1 MAFLLSGCTEAEL
14 AAHVTKNIGNAI
26 TGNTSKSVG
35 YFKVGSPYKIQGRK
49 YYPKESYTLVETGIA
64 SWYGPNFHGKKTANG
79 EIFNQ
84 HELTAAHRTLQ
95 MPSIVRVTN
104 LENGRSIIVRVND
117 RGPFARGRII
127 DLSKRAAELL
137 DMKVQGTAK
146 VKVEV
151 LPVESRMVAEVAKRG
166 EATTGMEVAMNN
178 RMQGSGHQNDDDND
192 RQRPALMAPR
202 DTIKTAQY
210 GTPLSQGTEKAA
222 TLTSVRA
229 EPLSQPSVPGHIT
242 GGNFYPDPVVR
253 TVAVNPTKIY
263 VQAGSFTSQANAQ
276 NLAARLQSLGQVDIF
291 PAMVNGQQFYRVRLN
306 ALNVS
311 QADQILNNLAQ
322 AGNSNAIIVVE

>member
-1 MAFLLSGCTEAEL
+1 MFLLSACTEAEL

-26 TGNTSKSVG
+26 SGSPSKSVG
-35 YFKVGSPYKIQGRK
+35 YFKVGNPYKIQGRK
-49 YYPKESYTLVETGIA
+49 YYPRESYTLVETGIA

-104 LENGRSIIVRVND
+104 LENGRSIIARVND

-151 LPVESRMVAEVAKRG
+151 LPVESRMVAEAAKRG
-166 EATTGMEVAMNN
+166 EDTTGMEVAMNK
-178 RMQGSGHQNDDDND
+178 RMKAQGIDKANQDDK
-192 RQRPALMAPR
+192 RRSALLAPR
-202 DTIKTAQY
+202 DNLKTVSYDTAVPQHTQSAAQ
-210 GTPLSQGTEKAA
+210 
-222 TLTSVRA
+222 LTSVSA
-229 EPLSQPSVPGHIT
+229 EPLSKPSVPGHLNA
-242 GGNFYPDPVVR
+242 GNFYPDPVVR
-253 TVAVNPTKIY
+253 TVPVNPTKIF
-263 VQAGSFTSQANAQ
+263 VQAGSFSSQANAQ
-276 NLAARLQSLGQVDIF
+276 NLAVRLQSVGQADVF
-291 PAMVNGQQFYRVRLN
+291 PAMVNGKQFFRVRFS
-306 ALNVS
+306 AGNVS
-311 QADQILNNLAQ
+311 QADQILNNLTQ